1 MLQKFQ
7 PTMLQQK
14 FQPTFLQQKA
24 QRRISFPILSVFLF
38 FNVKERFTKDDL
50 LNGIIEILLYPMLPN
65 PIFCCALSLQKN
77 QKSHQRG
84 TRKYLNNFLWLS
96 AIMFAIIF
104 QNLVTINVY
113 VSVLEHSR
121 ANDKKRTI
129 DRVLFLLREEA
140 CFFWMK
146 ISNNF
151 SMYKIFGCIIFHLLE

>member
-7 PTMLQQK
+7 T
-14 FQPTFLQQKA
+14 TFLQQKA
-24 QRRISFPILSVFLF
+24 QPQWRRISFPILSVFLF
-38 FNVKERFTKDDL
+38 FNVKERFTKDVL

-65 PIFCCALSLQKN
+65 PTFCCALSLQKKQKSHQTCLQKKQKSHQTCLQKK

-96 AIMFAIIF
+96 AIIF

-140 CFFWMK
+140 CFFGWK
-146 ISNNF
+146 F
-151 SMYKIFGCIIFHLLE
+151 